1 MHRQLKLELRA
12 DPRQKILG
20 TATRKEK
27 HDAERALVEMM
38 VAYLGATKG
47 KEPAD
52 EQ

>member
-38 VAYLGATKG
+38 VAYFETIKR
-47 KEPAD
+47 KESAD

>member
-20 TATRKEK
+20 SATQKEK
-27 HDAERALVEMM
+27 HDAENALVKLM
-38 VAYLGATKG
+38 VAFLVSTKG